1 MSFLFQIAGII
12 IAIIIWKTVV
22 GDFRKASKA
31 MRGDSDDDEDGSPSA
46 AGLDLENHWRQAAQ
60 QISCTFE
67 PGADPR
73 GKDAAITGR
82 FSGHAVTIKRF
93 GRTYVRYFVAF
104 RRPPAFQVCVV
115 RDLETIAERI
125 LDGHP
130 IFSSK
135 DFFSSH
141 EPFFYCSAENEEAFR
156 LFLNVPS
163 NRSAVLNLVRLFPA
177 GMFNTEGVSVRIRST
192 VPDVSVISSMA
203 AIADALEN
211 PSKTSMPDL
220 LAAPKKA
227 PFSIPPTR
235 DPAPSEPEEEEETP
249 KRFPPLQVDEAGAAR
264 KTSKLQARKQDP
276 AVSCRTTVIPIGPE
290 KKRGNEPGA
299 AQDSIVR
306 ISDRTTPAA
315 KPAPVEEKPVPPA
328 VKPAPVEEK
337 PAEFAGQAVSAP
349 AQPPASSPSSAS
361 SADPAITVESVCAA
375 LFTKSFPGEE
385 ERAAFDA
392 IKGRRVRWSGELGM
406 VLPFSMDFVFG
417 SRKGV
422 KATILLCKTAQA
434 AGFQIQ
440 IKAVAA
446 FPPEVRPALE
456 AAKGKTIVFEGELL
470 KFEPFAREIY
480 LQDASL
486 ES

>member
-1 MSFLFQIAGII
+1 MSFLFQIAAIA

-22 GDFRKASKA
+22 ADFRKASKA
-31 MRGDSDDDEDGSPSA
+31 MRDDPDEGEDESVSA
-46 AGLDLENHWRQAAQ
+46 AGLELENHWRQAAQ

-73 GKDAAITGR
+73 GKDASITGR

-104 RRPPAFQVCVV
+104 RRAPAFQVCVV

-135 DFFSSH
+135 SFFSSR
-141 EPFFYCSAENEEAFR
+141 EPFFFCSAESEEAFR
-156 LFLNVPS
+156 LFLDVPS

-211 PSKTSMPDL
+211 PSKMPMPDL

-227 PFSIPPTR
+227 PFPLPSTR
-235 DPAPSEPEEEEETP
+235 DLAPSASEKEEDTP
-249 KRFPPLQVDEAGAAR
+249 KRFPPLQVDVGAAR
-264 KTSKLQARKQDP
+264 KTSRLQARKQDP
-276 AVSCRTTVIPIGPE
+276 DASRRTSQIRGVAPE
-290 KKRGNEPGA
+290 KHEREPED

-306 ISDRTTPAA
+306 ISDRTPTEA
-315 KPAPVEEKPVPPA
+315 KKVPPA
-328 VKPAPVEEK
+328 EKIASVEK
-337 PAEFAGQAVSAP
+337 PIPPAEKIASAP
-349 AQPPASSPSSAS
+349 EPSSTPSPASTDPSLS
-361 SADPAITVESVCAA
+361 IESVCAA
-375 LFTKSFPGEE
+375 LFAKSFPGAE

-392 IKGRRVRWSGELGM
+392 MKGRRVRWSGELAM

-417 SRKGV
+417 TRKGV
-422 KATILLCKTAQA
+422 KATILLCRTAQGS

-440 IKAVAA
+440 VKAVAA

-456 AAKGKTIVFEGELL
+456 AAKGKTVVFEGELL

-480 LQDASL
+480 LQDAKL